1 MAKLKLAPKGGHATG
16 SWGVVPGGNPTG
28 REGVFDQLE
37 VRRKLDRLR
46 WVFVRGGNSTGR
58 NGVPITQHMAKPK
71 FIEDQDQLEK
81 LAPVMKAPIKRH
93 VFVCNG
99 KSCSQVGSAEVKAE
113 FVRILEEK
121 GLRQGKE
128 SKGRNPMGEIVLT
141 DCGSVGFCSIGV
153 AVLVY
158 PEGVWYGQVQ
168 AEDVPEIIEE
178 HLEKGRVVE
187 RLALIEL
194 DPS

>member
-1 MAKLKLAPKGGHATG
+1 MA
-16 SWGVVPGGNPTG
+16 
-28 REGVFDQLE
+28 
-37 VRRKLDRLR
+37 
-46 WVFVRGGNSTGR
+46 
-58 NGVPITQHMAKPK
+58 IPK
-71 FIEDQDQLEK
+71 FIEDQEQLEK

-113 FVRILEEK
+113 FERILEAK

-128 SKGRNPMGEIVLT
+128 SKGRNPMGQIVLT

-168 AEDVPEIIEE
+168 AKDVPDIIEE
-178 HLEKGRVVE
+178 HLEKGNVVE
-187 RLALIEL
+187 RLALIEM
-194 DPS
+194 DEPKKS

>member
-1 MAKLKLAPKGGHATG
+1 
-16 SWGVVPGGNPTG
+16 
-28 REGVFDQLE
+28 
-37 VRRKLDRLR
+37 
-46 WVFVRGGNSTGR
+46 
-58 NGVPITQHMAKPK
+58 MAKPK
-71 FIEDQDQLEK
+71 FIDDREQLEK

-113 FVRILEEK
+113 FVRILEAK

-128 SKGRNPMGEIVLT
+128 SKGRNPQGEVVLT

-158 PEGVWYGQVQ
+158 PEGVWYGQVTPD
-168 AEDVPEIIEE
+168 DVPEIVEE
-178 HLEKGRVVE
+178 HLERGHIVE
-187 RLALIEL
+187 RLALIKV
-194 DPS
+194 DR